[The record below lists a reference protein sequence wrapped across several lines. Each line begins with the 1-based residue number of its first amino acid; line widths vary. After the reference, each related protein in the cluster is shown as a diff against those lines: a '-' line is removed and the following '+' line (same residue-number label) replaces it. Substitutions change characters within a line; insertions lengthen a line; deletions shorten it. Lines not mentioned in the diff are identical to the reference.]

1 MFIINSSEKAAW
13 YNSHYLEFVGEF
25 EKYILKNGVMVM
37 TKGNDSREFFEILR
51 QTDKTEDI
59 QKKEVRPQDTGSQ
72 PPVPS
77 FQENKPA
84 ASVTP
89 PGVDPLGWIKSTRG
103 DEPTPKGK
111 AEAPLA
117 PAPVSVPPV
126 RQERPPRKDEVTL
139 RQETLIIGAIAA
151 TFLSIA
157 CFFVGYKVGFNKG
170 SLNKSEE
177 WLETI
182 EPQVSEKSTFGQKA
196 AEVSP
201 PQQKAASKAEKP
213 LVITK
218 EKQAEQ
224 QKPIIRD
231 KWTLRVV
238 SYKNTKES
246 LEKAKELAK
255 TLQSSLGYDT
265 FIVNVGKELYIC
277 VGEFETS
284 DSVDLIETQKKLAD
298 FKYENKRQF
307 DSCYPIRM
315 R

>member
-1 MFIINSSEKAAW
+1 
-13 YNSHYLEFVGEF
+13 
-25 EKYILKNGVMVM
+25 M
-37 TKGNDSREFFEILR
+37 TKGSDSREFFEIFK
-51 QTDKTEDI
+51 QTEKAEDI
-59 QKKEVRPQDTGSQ
+59 QKKEVAPQDVRPQTPS
-72 PPVPS
+72 PSIPEIKPVTSPIS
-77 FQENKPA
+77 
-84 ASVTP
+84 
-89 PGVDPLGWIKSTRG
+89 PGVDPLGWIKNTTRAE
-103 DEPTPKGK
+103 EPVFKGK
-111 AEAPLA
+111 IETPVKSPPVSA
-117 PAPVSVPPV
+117 PASK
-126 RQERPPRKDEVTL
+126 QERVPRKDEVTL

-170 SLNKSEE
+170 SLNQAEE

-182 EPQVSEKSTFGQKA
+182 EPQDTKKSTFGQKS
-196 AEVSP
+196 EEP
-201 PQQKAASKAEKP
+201 PQMPQKAESKGDQP

-218 EKQAEQ
+218 EKQTEQ

-238 SYKNTKES
+238 SYKNTKEN

-255 TLQSSLGYDT
+255 ILQNSLGYDY

-277 VGEFETS
+277 VGEFETN
-284 DSVDLIETQKKLAD
+284 DSADLIEAQKTLAE
-298 FKYENKRQF
+298 FKYENKKQF

>member
-1 MFIINSSEKAAW
+1 
-13 YNSHYLEFVGEF
+13 
-25 EKYILKNGVMVM
+25 M
-37 TKGNDSREFFEILR
+37 TKGSDSREFFEIFK
-51 QTDKTEDI
+51 QTEKAEDI
-59 QKKEVRPQDTGSQ
+59 QKKEVAPQDVRPQTPS
-72 PPVPS
+72 PSIPEIKPVTSPIS
-77 FQENKPA
+77 
-84 ASVTP
+84 
-89 PGVDPLGWIKSTRG
+89 PGVDPLGWIKNTTRAE
-103 DEPTPKGK
+103 EPVFKGK
-111 AEAPLA
+111 IETPVKSPPVSA
-117 PAPVSVPPV
+117 PASK
-126 RQERPPRKDEVTL
+126 QERVPRKDEVTL

-170 SLNKSEE
+170 SLNQAEE

-182 EPQVSEKSTFGQKA
+182 EPQDTKKSTFGQKS
-196 AEVSP
+196 EEP
-201 PQQKAASKAEKP
+201 PQMPQKAESKGDQP

-218 EKQAEQ
+218 EKQTEQ

-238 SYKNTKES
+238 SYKNTKEN

-255 TLQSSLGYDT
+255 ILQNSLGYDY

-277 VGEFETS
+277 VGEFES
-284 DSVDLIETQKKLAD
+284 NDSADLIEAQKQIAE
-298 FKYENKRQF
+298 FKYENKKQF

>member
-1 MFIINSSEKAAW
+1 
-13 YNSHYLEFVGEF
+13 
-25 EKYILKNGVMVM
+25 M
-37 TKGNDSREFFEILR
+37 TKGSDSREFFEIFK
-51 QTDKTEDI
+51 QTEKAEDI
-59 QKKEVRPQDTGSQ
+59 QKKEVPPQDVRPQTPS
-72 PPVPS
+72 PSIPEIKPVTSPTS
-77 FQENKPA
+77 
-84 ASVTP
+84 
-89 PGVDPLGWIKSTRG
+89 PGVDPLGWIKNTTRAE
-103 DEPTPKGK
+103 EPVFKGK
-111 AEAPLA
+111 IETPVKSPPVSA
-117 PAPVSVPPV
+117 PAAK
-126 RQERPPRKDEVTL
+126 QERIPRKDEVTL

-170 SLNKSEE
+170 SLNQAEE

-182 EPQVSEKSTFGQKA
+182 EPQDAKKSTFGQKS
-196 AEVSP
+196 EEP
-201 PQQKAASKAEKP
+201 PQMPQKAASKSEQP
-213 LVITK
+213 LIITK
-218 EKQAEQ
+218 EKQTEQ

-255 TLQSSLGYDT
+255 ILQNSLGYDA

-277 VGEFETS
+277 VGEFETN
-284 DSVDLIETQKKLAD
+284 DSADLIEAQKTLAE
-298 FKYENKRQF
+298 FKYENKKQF